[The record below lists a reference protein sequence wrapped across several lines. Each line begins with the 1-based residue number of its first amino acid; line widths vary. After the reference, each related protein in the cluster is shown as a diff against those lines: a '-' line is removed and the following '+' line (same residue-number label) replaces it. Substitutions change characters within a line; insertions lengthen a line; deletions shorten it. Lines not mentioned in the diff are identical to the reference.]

1 MSIFTEWLIQT
12 PGIGR
17 ISAYRFRDILCNE
30 KDFAQKIYTM
40 SEQKLRELA
49 EEAFQD
55 KERAERCL
63 LALREGRK
71 RNPVL
76 LSSQNRKSGIFFT
89 CVGEPDFPERLLS
102 IPDPPFGLFY
112 KGRLPSGNLRSCAVI
127 GSRMCSAYGASQAR
141 IFAGRLSKS
150 GVQIISGMARG
161 VDGIAGEEAVQT
173 KGMSFAVLGGGA
185 DICYPK
191 ENRKLY
197 DALCLQGGV
206 LSEYPPGTQPK
217 APLFPVRNRLIS
229 GLADVLLVIEAREK
243 SGTLITVDR
252 ALEQGK
258 SVYAL
263 PGRVSDS
270 TSSGCNKLIMQGA
283 QIAVSPEYLL
293 EDLLKMPAD
302 EIVRRQAA
310 ADEEPQAVR
319 GVAAGKKSRNR
330 EESAA
335 FLTERWKLSES
346 ALLPL
351 DAAICR
357 ALDASEPRCIESIL
371 APVRKELGE
380 RASYADIMRGITMLI
395 VRGFVKEIRTG
406 YYITR

>member
-17 ISAYRFRDILCNE
+17 ISAYRFRNLLPNE
-30 KDFAQKIYTM
+30 EDFAQKIYTM

-63 LALREGRK
+63 LSLREGRK

-89 CVGEPDFPERLLS
+89 CVGEPDFPERLLA

-127 GSRMCSAYGASQAR
+127 GSRMCSAYGASEAR
-141 IFAGRLSKS
+141 IFARRLSKS

-173 KGMSFAVLGGGA
+173 EGMAFAVLGGGA

-191 ENRKLY
+191 ENRRLY

-302 EIVRRQAA
+302 EIVRRQA
-310 ADEEPQAVR
+310 
-319 GVAAGKKSRNR
+319 
-330 EESAA
+330 
-335 FLTERWKLSES
+335 TERWKLSES

>member
-17 ISAYRFRDILCNE
+17 ISAYRFRNLLPNE
-30 KDFAQKIYTM
+30 EDFAQKIYTM

-63 LALREGRK
+63 LSLREGRK

-89 CVGEPDFPERLLS
+89 CVGEPDFPERLLA

-127 GSRMCSAYGASQAR
+127 GSRMCSAYGASEAR
-141 IFAGRLSKS
+141 IFARRLSKS

-191 ENRKLY
+191 ENRRLY

-310 ADEEPQAVR
+310 DEEPQAVR
-319 GVAAGKKSRNR
+319 GEAAGKKSRSR

>member
-17 ISAYRFRDILCNE
+17 ISAYRFRNLLPNE
-30 KDFAQKIYTM
+30 EDFAQKIYTM
-40 SEQKLRELA
+40 GEQKLRELA

-63 LALREGRK
+63 LSLREGRK

-127 GSRMCSAYGASQAR
+127 GSRMCSAYGASEAR
-141 IFAGRLSKS
+141 IFARRLSKS

-173 KGMSFAVLGGGA
+173 EGMSFAVLGGGA

-191 ENRKLY
+191 ENRRLY

-310 ADEEPQAVR
+310 DEEPQAVR
-319 GVAAGKKSRNR
+319 GEAAGKKSRSR

>member
-1 MSIFTEWLIQT
+1 MSIFSEWLIQT

-17 ISAYRFRDILCNE
+17 ISAYRFRNLLPNE
-30 KDFAQKIYTM
+30 EDFAQKIYTM
-40 SEQKLRELA
+40 SEQKLKELT

-55 KERAERCL
+55 KERADRCL
-63 LALREGRK
+63 QALREGRK
-71 RNPVL
+71 RNPVV
-76 LSSQNRKSGIFFT
+76 LSSQNRKNGIFFT
-89 CVGEPDFPERLLS
+89 CAGDPDFPERLLA

-112 KGRLPSGNLRSCAVI
+112 KGRLPAGNLRSCAVI
-127 GSRMCSAYGASQAR
+127 GSRMCSAYGALQAR
-141 IFAGRLSKS
+141 IFARRLSQS

-161 VDGIAGEEAVQT
+161 VDGIAGEEAAQT
-173 KGMSFAVLGGGA
+173 KDMSFAVLGGGA

-197 DALCLQGGV
+197 DALCRQGGV
-206 LSEYPPGTQPK
+206 ISEYPPGTQPK

-252 ALEQGK
+252 ALEQGR

-310 ADEEPQAVR
+310 ADAGAPAAR
-319 GVAAGKKSRNR
+319 GETAGKKARNHAD
-330 EESAA
+330 SGDMQ
-335 FLTERWKLSES
+335 TERWKLSES

-357 ALDASEPRCIESIL
+357 ALDAAEPRCIESIL

>member
-17 ISAYRFRDILCNE
+17 ISAYRFRDLLCNE

-55 KERAERCL
+55 NERAERCL

-127 GSRMCSAYGASQAR
+127 GSRMCSAYGASEAR
-141 IFAGRLSKS
+141 IFARRLSKS

-191 ENRKLY
+191 ENRRLY

-310 ADEEPQAVR
+310 ADGEPQAVR
-319 GVAAGKKSRNR
+319 GEAAGKKPRNR

>member
-17 ISAYRFRDILCNE
+17 ISAYRFRNLLPNE
-30 KDFAQKIYTM
+30 EDFAQKIYTM

-49 EEAFQD
+49 EEVFQD

-76 LSSQNRKSGIFFT
+76 

-127 GSRMCSAYGASQAR
+127 GSRMCSAYGASEAR

-319 GVAAGKKSRNR
+319 GVAA
-330 EESAA
+330 

>member
-17 ISAYRFRDILCNE
+17 ISAYRFRDLLCNE

-40 SEQKLRELA
+40 SEQKLKELA

-127 GSRMCSAYGASQAR
+127 GSRMCSAYGASEAR
-141 IFAGRLSKS
+141 IFARRLSKS

-310 ADEEPQAVR
+310 ADGEPQAVR
-319 GVAAGKKSRNR
+319 GEAAGKKPRNR

>member
-1 MSIFTEWLIQT
+1 M
-12 PGIGR
+12 
-17 ISAYRFRDILCNE
+17 
-30 KDFAQKIYTM
+30 
-40 SEQKLRELA
+40 
-49 EEAFQD
+49 
-55 KERAERCL
+55 
-63 LALREGRK
+63 
-71 RNPVL
+71 
-76 LSSQNRKSGIFFT
+76 
-89 CVGEPDFPERLLS
+89 GEPDFPERLLS

-191 ENRKLY
+191 ENRRLY

-252 ALEQGK
+252 
-258 SVYAL
+258 
-263 PGRVSDS
+263 
-270 TSSGCNKLIMQGA
+270 MQGA

-319 GVAAGKKSRNR
+319 GEAAGKKSRSR

-380 RASYADIMRGITMLI
+380 RASYADIMRGPGRAEECCTICLFFFENRSKLLVMLCI
-395 VRGFVKEIRTG
+395 
-406 YYITR
+406 Y

>member
-17 ISAYRFRDILCNE
+17 ISAYRFRDLLCNE

-55 KERAERCL
+55 NERAERCL

-127 GSRMCSAYGASQAR
+127 G
-141 IFAGRLSKS
+141 
-150 GVQIISGMARG
+150 MARG

-191 ENRKLY
+191 ENRRLY

-310 ADEEPQAVR
+310 ADGEPQAVR
-319 GVAAGKKSRNR
+319 GEAAGKKPRNR